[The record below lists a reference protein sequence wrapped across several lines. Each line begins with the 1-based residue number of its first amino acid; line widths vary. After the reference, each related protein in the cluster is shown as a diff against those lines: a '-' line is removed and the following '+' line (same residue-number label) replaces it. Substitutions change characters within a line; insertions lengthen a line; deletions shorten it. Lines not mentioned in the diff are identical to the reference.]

1 MWGLPGHL
9 DRGEA
14 EANGGH
20 PPRGG
25 QTAAVG
31 APAVSPHLIWR
42 PDPKIDLNWRVWGCG
57 VQRGGGLKGQG

>member
-9 DRGEA
+9 GRGEA

-25 QTAAVG
+25 RQQQLE
-31 APAVSPHLIWR
+31 PLQSPHLIWR
-42 PDPKIDLNWRVWGCG
+42 PDPKIDLNRRVWSCG